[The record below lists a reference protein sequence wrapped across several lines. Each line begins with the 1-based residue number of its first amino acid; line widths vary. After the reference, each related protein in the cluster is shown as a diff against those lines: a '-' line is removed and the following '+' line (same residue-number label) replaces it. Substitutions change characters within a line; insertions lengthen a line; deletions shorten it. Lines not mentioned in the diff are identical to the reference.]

1 MRNASLRIATGTKR
15 FLGVGA
21 LLVLI
26 TSSAPLQTK
35 AQTAQAAAGEPDQH
49 RAMLSTYCF
58 TCHNTRVKIGGLAL
72 DGLDLEAP
80 EENAQIW
87 EKALRKLRGRLMP
100 PPGNPQPPQKD
111 IDSFVA
117 WMENTLDSRA
127 KGPKAGYVP
136 IQRLNRTEYT
146 ASVKALLGVDVNA
159 KDVLPQD
166 IQAGGFDN
174 IAVVLSVS
182 PAFLD
187 QYITAARQIAKVAVG
202 NPNPSVSNVKYSF
215 AANQGGDL
223 PLPPGT
229 RGGMRFKHNFPAD
242 GEYRINILNLS
253 LGLYSATME
262 NESTLVIML
271 DGRIVFRKPIGG
283 PADQAL
289 VDRKGPAGRDEIMSR
304 FTKIPV
310 QVEAGVRDLVVAFID
325 RSHVE
330 SDENVATGF
339 GGIGALGFGAGNGR
353 IPSLADGVEIVGP
366 YNPTGVSRTPS
377 RALIFVCDPAERKP
391 DRAKPQVAERKPDRA
406 QPQVKNAGESAC
418 ARKITENLARRAFRR
433 PVTSEDVNQ
442 LMPFYEAGRRGAQ
455 ARAERERDSAKPQET
470 GEASIR
476 GAQARQGEASIRGAQ
491 ARQGEASIKERGSF
505 DFGIEQV
512 VTAVL
517 ASPEFLYRA
526 IRGTR
531 ASSDAEV
538 ALTDLELASRLSFFL
553 WNTGP
558 DDELLTL
565 AASGGL
571 TKPGALEKQVKRMM
585 ADPKASS
592 LVTSFAMK
600 WLNIADLDAV
610 KPDPML
616 FPEFN
621 DQLRRDFSKEAEE
634 FLSSI
639 LLEDRSVVDLL
650 TADHTFLNERLAR
663 HYGISGVV
671 GAQFRRVTLAEKER
685 WGLLGKGAVLLRT
698 SYGDRTSPVLRGAW
712 VLDKLMGT
720 PPSPPPPNV
729 ATNLDQKAGDTAK
742 TIRARLEQHREKA
755 LCLQCHGVMD
765 PIGLPLENFDAI
777 GRWRTTD
784 RQAEDAV
791 IDASTVLPNGVAIDG
806 PVELRAQLAG
816 RPAMLAQA
824 LTERLMMYALNRELE
839 YFDMPQVRAVVR
851 GAAKDNYKFSSIVL
865 GIVNTEA
872 FRKQRVPPK
881 AMAAK

>member
-1 MRNASLRIATGTKR
+1 MRIPGSKR
-15 FLGVGA
+15 FLCLGA

-26 TSSAPLQTK
+26 VTASAPLPTT
-35 AQTAQAAAGEPDQH
+35 AQTTQDPTPSGPDQH
-49 RAMLSTYCF
+49 RTMLSTYCF
-58 TCHNTRVKIGGLAL
+58 TCHNTRAKIGGLAL
-72 DGLDLEAP
+72 DGLDLQAP
-80 EENAQIW
+80 AENAQIW

-100 PPGNPQPPQKD
+100 PPGNPQPAQKD
-111 IDSFVA
+111 IDSFIA
-117 WMENTLDSRA
+117 WMENSLDANA

-136 IQRLNRTEYT
+136 IQRLNRTEYA
-146 ASVKALLGVDVNA
+146 ASVKALVGVDVNA

-166 IQAGGFDN
+166 IQVGGFDN
-174 IAVVLSVS
+174 IATVLSVS

-187 QYITAARQIAKVAVG
+187 QYITAARQIAKMAVSS
-202 NPNPSVSNVKYSF
+202 PTPKIANVKHSL
-215 AANQGGDL
+215 AASQESDL

-242 GEYRINILNLS
+242 GEYRINILDLS
-253 LGLYSATME
+253 LGLYTATIE
-262 NESTLVIML
+262 NESTLVIL
-271 DGRIVFRKPIGG
+271 IDGKTVFRKPIGG

-289 VDRKGPAGRDEIMSR
+289 VDRKGPPGRDEIMSR

-310 QVEAGVRDLVVAFID
+310 QVEAGVRDVVVTFID

-330 SDENVATGF
+330 SDENVAAGF
-339 GGIGALGFGAGNGR
+339 GGTGALGFGAGNGR
-353 IPSLADGVEIVGP
+353 MPRLGDGVEILGP
-366 YNPTGVSRTPS
+366 YNPSGISRTAS
-377 RALIFVCDPAERKP
+377 RELIFVCDPK
-391 DRAKPQVAERKPDRA
+391 KT
-406 QPQVKNAGESAC
+406 GEAAC

-433 PVTSEDVNQ
+433 PVTADDGNS
-442 LMPFYEAGRRGAQ
+442 LMRFYEAGRSNG
-455 ARAERERDSAKPQET
+455 
-470 GEASIR
+470 
-476 GAQARQGEASIRGAQ
+476 
-491 ARQGEASIKERGSF
+491 GSF

-512 VTAVL
+512 LTAVL
-517 ASPEFLYRA
+517 SSPDFLYRS
-526 IRGTR
+526 IRGVPLAR
-531 ASSDAEV
+531 GSAPPDAEV

-565 AASGGL
+565 AAAGGL
-571 TKPGALEKQVKRMM
+571 TKPGALDKQVKRMM

-600 WLNIADLDAV
+600 WLNLADLDAV

-616 FPEFN
+616 FPEFS
-621 DQLRRDFSKEAEE
+621 DQLRRDFSKEAED
-634 FLSSI
+634 FLRSI

-663 HYGISGVV
+663 HYGVDGVV
-671 GAQFRRVTLAEKER
+671 GAQFRRVTLDDKTR

-729 ATNLDQKAGDTAK
+729 ATNLDQKAGEKPK
-742 TIRARLEQHREKA
+742 TIRARLEQHREQRI
-755 LCLQCHGVMD
+755 CMQCHGVID
-765 PIGLPLENFDAI
+765 PPGLPLENFDAI

-791 IDASTVLPNGVAIDG
+791 IDVHSVLPNGVAIDG
-806 PVELRAQLAG
+806 PVELRNQLAAH
-816 RPAMLAQA
+816 PAMFAQA
-824 LTERLMMYALNRELE
+824 LTERLMMYAINRELE

-851 GAAKDNYKFSSIVL
+851 QAAKDNYKLSSLVL

-872 FRKQRVPPK
+872 FRTQGPAP
-881 AMAAK
+881 AAAKSVAGK